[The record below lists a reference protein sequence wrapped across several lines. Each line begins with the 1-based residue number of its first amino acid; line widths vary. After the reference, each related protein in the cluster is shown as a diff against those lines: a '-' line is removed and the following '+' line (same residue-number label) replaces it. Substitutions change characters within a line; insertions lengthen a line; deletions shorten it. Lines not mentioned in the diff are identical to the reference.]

1 MIKIEIFSYF
11 TFNSHKTYTS
21 HHLFERLKSIQFL
34 ISIMDV
40 ECAIC
45 QENIETTDKEVFHT
59 GVCIHTFHNTCMAEW
74 KFRSSSQL
82 TCPTCRCVVPKTNAR
97 RLNRYQRLGERI
109 KAWMAPVIHV
119 MKCISGI
126 ASEMATDF
134 TRSLYSEFD
143 YQYRRLL
150 ERMIGEEIV
159 KGIQLI
165 TLVLMHATMK
175 IEHAPNENND
185 MSFPNMLHEFVQNV

>member
-1 MIKIEIFSYF
+1 MS
-11 TFNSHKTYTS
+11 
-21 HHLFERLKSIQFL
+21 
-34 ISIMDV
+34 V

-82 TCPTCRCVVPKTNAR
+82 TCPTCRCVVPKSHAR

-119 MKCISGI
+119 MKCIS
-126 ASEMATDF
+126 
-134 TRSLYSEFD
+134 
-143 YQYRRLL
+143 RRFLD
-150 ERMIGEEIV
+150 RTIGAEIV
-159 KGIQLI
+159 KGIELI
-165 TLVLMHATMK
+165 TLVLIHASMK

-185 MSFPNMLHEFVQNV
+185 MSFPNMLHDFVQNV